1 MSSVDVLISMEALE
15 KLRREN
21 EALKKENEELKKRL
35 ESYEK
40 PAESYEKPAESYSYP
55 LQFNRRKDYWNWMKE
70 VEEEMR

>member
-1 MSSVDVLISMEALE
+1 MNSSTPVATSSINLE
-15 KLRREN
+15 LE
-21 EALKKENEELKKRL
+21 ELKKENEELKKENDALKKRL

-40 PAESYEKPAESYSYP
+40 RPREESYPYP